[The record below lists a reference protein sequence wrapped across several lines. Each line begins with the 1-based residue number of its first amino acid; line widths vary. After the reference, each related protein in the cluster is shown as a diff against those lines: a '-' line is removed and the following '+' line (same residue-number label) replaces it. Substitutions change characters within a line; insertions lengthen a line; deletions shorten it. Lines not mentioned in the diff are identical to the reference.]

1 MHLDP
6 SADGWVCPRPVHR
19 CFFRFIAAGRS
30 VRGRAAAAAF
40 ISPPYR
46 MSGSSVIR
54 DLKRFSTM
62 YNEHN
67 YYHYPS
73 TVGV

>member
-1 MHLDP
+1 M
-6 SADGWVCPRPVHR
+6 WVRPRPVHR
-19 CFFRFIAAGRS
+19 CFSRLIAAGRS

-40 ISPPYR
+40 VSPLYR
-46 MSGSSVIR
+46 MSGSSVIC

-67 YYHYPS
+67 YY
-73 TVGV
+73 